1 MKKIFAYILVG
12 MLMLSAPKIARAE
25 NLIQIQA
32 ESNDPYFDLATF
44 YTGAATDRLYLCEVS
59 AHEIYIISA
68 DGTLTKTSSIDAM
81 EDADDAQRYRS
92 VLALVSDGNQA
103 YEVAMHVHQ
112 SEDGYA
118 FEGAGLYAMGENE
131 AGAQVCALDLSDAI
145 VDGDYGKDTLNC
157 ASALMHDGYL
167 HLLFDENEGGG
178 WAAWGGSDE
187 SQCHQRLISIEL
199 STGKKTLHQ
208 TTGLMQIVAAEGAQL
223 LCARADE
230 GETGTTMIV
239 FDIATGEAR
248 DANRLSGSVDRP
260 RNIVFDRARNRAF
273 YCVMNQIWGMEQ
285 IGQEPK
291 LIALLSAR
299 QLDGLYCLNENTLC
313 AYDSKTGYVFPLDWN
328 AKIESLKLNATG
340 GSASL
345 DEYARLHPELELNY
359 LDNLDARELVDTV
372 LTQSDAVD
380 ILGLSSDEA
389 VFTDLK
395 SRGYLMPITDEA
407 LVDFV
412 HTLHPDIQNF
422 LCVDGVPCAI
432 PTGVDFL
439 PMFGVNR
446 ALWQQ
451 LNLGEIPASWP
462 EMIDFI
468 ERWIAGGSQVPLI
481 NAQDGAA
488 ARHDFMWRLI
498 NDYEAYRASQGN
510 MGYDT
515 ETFRTLAARLDGLRW
530 DALSFDAGAQ
540 DGALFSSSVFPSLEV
555 RHPVY
560 KMFSLSIE
568 AGGEPCVTARL
579 YLSAI
584 NPYTRHGEIALDYLR
599 YAVKNIAPH
608 RRLALCPNE
617 NEPPRMENLD
627 AIIADGRENI
637 ARLEA
642 QIAAAESEADRQEL
656 NWQKEE
662 AERSLQ
668 QTMENPW
675 AIDPAEIA
683 DFRACS
689 QRISLENADGLD
701 SSTRSV
707 IQDYGSRM
715 ASGEI
720 GVEEFISEADRR
732 ITMQIQEN
740 AR

>member
-32 ESNDPYFDLATF
+32 ESNELYLESGSFHA
-44 YTGAATDRLYLCEVS
+44 GAAADQLYLFAS
-59 AHEIYIISA
+59 STHEIYIISA
-68 DGTLTKTSSIDAM
+68 DGALTKTPSIDAM
-81 EDADDAQRYRS
+81 EDAGDAQRYRS

-118 FEGAGLYAMGENE
+118 FEGAGLYAMGEGK

-145 VDGDYGKDTLNC
+145 VDGDYGNDTLNC
-157 ASALMHDGYL
+157 ASALMRDGYL

-178 WAAWGGSDE
+178 WGGFDE

-230 GETGTTMIV
+230 GETGTTMTILDV
-239 FDIATGEAR
+239 QTGETR
-248 DANRLSGSVDRP
+248 DANRLSGSIDRP
-260 RNIVFDRARNRAF
+260 RNIVYDRARNRAF
-273 YCVMNQIWGMEQ
+273 YCVMNQVWGMEQ

-291 LIALLSAR
+291 LIALLPAR
-299 QLDGLYCLNENTLC
+299 QLDGLYCLNEGTLC
-313 AYDSKTGYVFPLDWN
+313 AYDSKTAYVFPLDWS
-328 AKIESLKLNATG
+328 AKIESLKLNVTG

-359 LDNLDARELVDTV
+359 LDNLDSRELVDTV

-380 ILGLSSDEA
+380 IFGLSSDEA

-412 HTLHPDIQNF
+412 HSLHPDIQNF

-468 ERWIAGGSQVPLI
+468 ERWIAGGSQVPLL
-481 NAQDGAA
+481 NVQDGAA
-488 ARHDFMWRLI
+488 ARDEFMWRLI

-515 ETFRTLAARLDGLRW
+515 ETFRTLATRLDGLRW
-530 DALSFDAGAQ
+530 DALNFDAGAQ
-540 DGALFSSSVFPSLEV
+540 DGTLFSSSVFPSLEV

-568 AGGEPCVTARL
+568 TSGEPCVTARL

-584 NPYTRHGEIALDYLR
+584 NPYSKHSEIALDYLR
-599 YAVKNIAPH
+599 YAVENIAPH
-608 RRLALCPNE
+608 CRLGLCPNE
-617 NEPPRMENLD
+617 NEPPKMENLD

-642 QIAAAESEADRQEL
+642 QIAAAENEADRQEL
-656 NWQKEE
+656 SWQKQE

-668 QTMENPW
+668 KTMDNPW

-689 QRISLENADGLD
+689 QRISIENADGLD

-707 IQDYGSRM
+707 FGNYGARM

-720 GVEEFISEADRR
+720 GIEEFISEVDRR